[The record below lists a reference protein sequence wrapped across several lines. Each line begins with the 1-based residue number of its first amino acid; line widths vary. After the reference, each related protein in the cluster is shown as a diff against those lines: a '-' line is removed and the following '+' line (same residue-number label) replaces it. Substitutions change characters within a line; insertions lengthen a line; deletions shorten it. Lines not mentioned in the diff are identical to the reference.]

1 MAMMAQ
7 EDPDPRKYATYLATR
22 PVKFERDAAHM
33 LIDVLLEEHIPPTP
47 GFFLHIAHLGDAAN
61 IEGFRVRSGGGVEL
75 ECLAC
80 YKQFLV
86 LPRFCVRAA
95 VAACHPTLD
104 VRSERSS
111 ACVCTMCVR
120 HAGHQEAPPTEC

>member
-1 MAMMAQ
+1 MAIITQ

-61 IEGFRVRSGGGVEL
+61 IEGFRVRLWDSVGT

-80 YKQFLV
+80 
-86 LPRFCVRAA
+86 
-95 VAACHPTLD
+95 
-104 VRSERSS
+104 
-111 ACVCTMCVR
+111 
-120 HAGHQEAPPTEC
+120 